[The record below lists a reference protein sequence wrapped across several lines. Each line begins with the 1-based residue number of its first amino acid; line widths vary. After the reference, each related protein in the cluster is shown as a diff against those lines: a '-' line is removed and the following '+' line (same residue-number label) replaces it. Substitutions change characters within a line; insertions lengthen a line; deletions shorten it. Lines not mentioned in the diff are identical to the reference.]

1 MKPKNIFILLITLLV
16 GGILVWQFLPKK
28 QITGSKLQI
37 STSFYPLYFFT
48 SEIVGNLG
56 EVVNLTP
63 AGTEPHDYDLTP
75 QDLVKIYQSK
85 LLIINSTFFEKWS
98 TKIIDSLKNKPV
110 QILVIAD
117 ELKKELSDNNTTS
130 SDPHTWLS
138 PILAEKE
145 VDIILQKIIA
155 VDQNNETDYV
165 ARANDLKV
173 KLQMLDKDYRSG
185 LSKCSKKDIITS
197 HAAFGY
203 LAKEYGFNQTAI
215 AGLSPDEE
223 PTLQTLKNISDFA
236 QKNNV
241 QYIFFESLVSP
252 KLSETIANEVGAK
265 TLVLNPLEGLSMQD
279 IAKGKNYFTEM
290 RSNLNQ
296 LKIALQCQ

>member
-1 MKPKNIFILLITLLV
+1 
-16 GGILVWQFLPKK
+16 
-28 QITGSKLQI
+28 
-37 STSFYPLYFFT
+37 
-48 SEIVGNLG
+48 
-56 EVVNLTP
+56 
-63 AGTEPHDYDLTP
+63 
-75 QDLVKIYQSK
+75 
-85 LLIINSTFFEKWS
+85 
-98 TKIIDSLKNKPV
+98 
-110 QILVIAD
+110 
-117 ELKKELSDNNTTS
+117 
-130 SDPHTWLS
+130 
-138 PILAEKE
+138 
-145 VDIILQKIIA
+145 
-155 VDQNNETDYV
+155 
-165 ARANDLKV
+165 
-173 KLQMLDKDYRSG
+173 
-185 LSKCSKKDIITS
+185 
-197 HAAFGY
+197 

>member
-1 MKPKNIFILLITLLV
+1 MKQKNILIALISLFI

-28 QITGSKLQI
+28 QTASSGLQI
-37 STSFYPLYFFT
+37 ATSFYPLYFFT
-48 SEIVGNLG
+48 SEIVGNGG
-56 EVVNLTP
+56 EVINLTP

-85 LLIINSTFFEKWS
+85 LLIINSTVFEKWS
-98 TKIIDSLKNKPV
+98 TKIITSLKNKPV

-117 ELKKELSDNNTTS
+117 ELKTESPNNNTAPT
-130 SDPHTWLS
+130 DPHFWLS
-138 PILAEKE
+138 PVLAEKE
-145 VDIILQKIIA
+145 IDIILQKIIT
-155 VDQNNETDYV
+155 VDSDNKNDYLI
-165 ARANDLKV
+165 RANMLKE

-185 LSKCSKKDIITS
+185 LSKCTKKDIITS

-203 LAKEYGFNQTAI
+203 LAKEYGFNQLAI

-223 PTLQTLKNISDFA
+223 PTLQTLKTISDFA
-236 QKNNV
+236 KKNNV

-279 IAKGKNYFTEM
+279 IAEGKNYFTEM